1 MRYHPVDSLEYKK
14 EQKSSLENR
23 KSVFLKLLDLG
34 WLDKTTLDIENADEI
49 AKILNAGTIA

>member
-1 MRYHPVDSLEYKK
+1 MDSLEYKK

-49 AKILNAGTIA
+49 AKILNAGTIAKH